1 MEKGPAAHTGHVHHV
16 LGECV
21 SLDVQY
27 TRTALFFSGPSFA
40 YYQVA
45 QLINMYMCLQPCL
58 IAYQA

>member
-21 SLDVQY
+21 SLNMQY
-27 TRTALFFSGPSFA
+27 TITLLSLSGLHFA
-40 YYQVA
+40 YYKVA